1 MLSEFYCIFIFLV
14 PVVVFALSFSKII
27 DSKFNDE
34 NKMHTA
40 VYSYFMKDECVGSAK
55 CSDSQI
61 DIKGSYKIKVR
72 KPSKA
77 LSYVDKRGIK
87 DEPLDMFYKE
97 FEEKIKASSGK

>member
-14 PVVVFALSFSKII
+14 PVVVFMLSFSKVI

-34 NKMHTA
+34 NKMHAA
-40 VYSYFMKDECVGSAK
+40 VYSYFMKDECLGSTK

-61 DIKGSYKIKVR
+61 DIKGTYKMKVR

-77 LSYVDKRGIK
+77 LATVYKGGVKND
-87 DEPLDMFYKE
+87 PLDLFYKE
-97 FEEKIKASSGK
+97 FEEKIKTNTRK